1 VPENAE
7 RNNVRGNDKALNA
20 AIALQWFNASFQAL
34 MTGVVDSDVP
44 GLASGP
50 QALAHRPWPTGP
62 HKPGPSQAHSRA
74 Y

>member
-34 MTGVVDSDVP
+34 MTDVVD
-44 GLASGP
+44 
-50 QALAHRPWPTGP
+50 ALNLPIDYKA
-62 HKPGPSQAHSRA
+62 
-74 Y
+74 